1 MVVVSNTY
9 KQWIP
14 SSLIRKREK
23 RGREL
28 RWYPSLALAVCA
40 NVVETPNALGAIW
53 MACIH
58 IVNERERI
66 GCNLCLQW
74 VNHAHASKL
83 DRIALILL
91 PRKLGF

>member
-14 SSLIRKREK
+14 SSLIRKK
-23 RGREL
+23 GREL
-28 RWYPSLALAVCA
+28 RWYPTLALSA
-40 NVVETPNALGAIW
+40 NLVNTPNALGAIW

-58 IVNERERI
+58 IVNERERN
-66 GCNLCLQW
+66 GSSLCLQW

-83 DRIALILL
+83 DRIALFL
-91 PRKLGF
+91 PPRELRS